1 MKAKAVLF
9 MLLMI
14 VISYTG
20 FATSHS
26 DPGQNSNIEY
36 SSISGDVLSQMSD
49 VGCPMTDVRSEV
61 TVIGVVVIDVGSQ
74 MSDVGCPVSD
84 VGGLMQVIRYNP
96 PDTIQLS
103 GQPFIYIKTDTL
115 WHKRLLIDRYRWRQY
130 ELIKV
135 RRLPEVIRL
144 PKPRDKV

>member
-49 VGCPMTDVRSEV
+49 VGCPMSDVL
-61 TVIGVVVIDVGSQ
+61 SQ
-74 MSDVGCPVSD
+74 MSDAGCPVSD

-103 GQPFIYIKTDTL
+103 GQPFTYIKTDTL
-115 WHKRLLIDRYRWRQY
+115 WRKRLLIDRYRWRQY

>member
-49 VGCPMTDVRSEV
+49 VGCPMT
-61 TVIGVVVIDVGSQ
+61 DVGSQ

>member
-49 VGCPMTDVRSEV
+49 A
-61 TVIGVVVIDVGSQ
+61 
-74 MSDVGCPVSD
+74 GCPVSD

-103 GQPFIYIKTDTL
+103 GQPFTYIKTDTL
-115 WHKRLLIDRYRWRQY
+115 WRKRLLIDRYRWRQY

>member
-26 DPGQNSNIEY
+26 DPGQNSNITFNV
-36 SSISGDVLSQMSD
+36 ISGDVLSPMSD
-49 VGCPMTDVRSEV
+49 VLSPMTDA
-61 TVIGVVVIDVGSQ
+61 GSQ
-74 MSDVGCPVSD
+74 MTDVLSPMSDVGCPVSD
-84 VGGLMQVIRYNP
+84 VGGLMLVIRYNP
-96 PDTIQLS
+96 PDTIQLA
-103 GQPFIYIKTDTL
+103 GQPFTYIKTDTL
-115 WHKRLLIDRYRWRQY
+115 WQKRLLIDRYRWRQY

>member
-36 SSISGDVLSQMSD
+36 SSISGDVLSPMS
-49 VGCPMTDVRSEV
+49 
-61 TVIGVVVIDVGSQ
+61 DVGSQ
-74 MSDVGCPVSD
+74 MSDVGCPMADVLSPMSDVVCPVSDVGSEMTD

-103 GQPFIYIKTDTL
+103 GQPFTYIKTDTL
-115 WHKRLLIDRYRWRQY
+115 WHKRLLIDRYRWQQY

>member
-49 VGCPMTDVRSEV
+49 VGCPMSDVL
-61 TVIGVVVIDVGSQ
+61 SQ
-74 MSDVGCPVSD
+74 MSDAGCPVSD

>member
-9 MLLMI
+9 MLLMT

-26 DPGQNSNIEY
+26 DPGQNSKVTF
-36 SSISGDVLSQMSD
+36 SVISGDILSP
-49 VGCPMTDVRSEV
+49 VTDAGSP
-61 TVIGVVVIDVGSQ
+61 VIGVENQMTVAGVIVIDI
-74 MSDVGCPVSD
+74 
-84 VGGLMQVIRYNP
+84 GGQLSVTGNMVQVIRYNP
-96 PDTIQLS
+96 PDTVKVA
-103 GQPFIYIKTDTL
+103 GQPFIYFKTDTL
-115 WHKRLLIDRYRWRQY
+115 WHRRLLIDRYRWRQY
-130 ELIKV
+130 EFIKV